1 MMNGFDYA
9 AKMSLR
15 AENEVSNDRTVFM
28 APAHV
33 SEYPEKID
41 WRDHGAVTPVKN
53 QGQCGSCWAFSAT
66 GRVYF
71 WALFWWF
78 FLATT
83 PHLDNVTDNHR
94 RNNVSSQIFRLSEL
108 VLLLRFVFS
117 KIGTFDFLEEG
128 FLRWAVRVPS
138 QKKPKKALFPP
149 KQNL

>member
-83 PHLDNVTDNHR
+83 LHLNNVTDNHR
-94 RNNVSSQIFRLSEL
+94 YSQ
-108 VLLLRFVFS
+108 LLA
-117 KIGTFDFLEEG
+117 DFL
-128 FLRWAVRVPS
+128 RVRVGIILTVRFLEKRS
-138 QKKPKKALFPP
+138 F
-149 KQNL
+149 